1 MENREQQ
8 ILSEIKSMM
17 ASIRGQLEKLDA
29 KMAELQQVV
38 DPEEFDM
45 APIDIDIEET
55 VQEEPVQVVEA
66 QEIPLEVEESAE
78 EPETVEPEPEVVD
91 DDLPGVFDL
100 PQEPVTVAAKAA
112 DEAKP
117 ILNEVMAAD
126 CAWRKDMPGSP
137 VRDIRSAISLN
148 DRVIFINLL
157 FKEDAQTFVDTLA
170 KINTMETLDQAVEY
184 ICTTFPSWDLN
195 SDLVYRFMMAVRRK
209 VK

>member
-1 MENREQQ
+1 
-8 ILSEIKSMM
+8 MM

-66 QEIPLEVEESAE
+66 QEIPLEVEEPAE